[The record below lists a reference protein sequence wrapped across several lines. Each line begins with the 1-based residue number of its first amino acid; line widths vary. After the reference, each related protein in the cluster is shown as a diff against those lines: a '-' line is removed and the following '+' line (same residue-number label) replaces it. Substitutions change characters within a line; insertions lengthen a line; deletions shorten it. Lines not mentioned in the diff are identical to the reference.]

1 MRPFMRGQTY
11 VEFAFVAGIT
21 VTVLF
26 LIMNLCL
33 ALYAYSFVSYAARE
47 GSRYAAVHGASNPS
61 PAQASDVTNVVS
73 REAYGLN
80 LDNLS
85 VNTSWSP
92 DNEPGSVV
100 SVRVKYAFSFMV
112 PFIYLSPV
120 NLSSSSQMMISY

>member
-1 MRPFMRGQTY
+1 MQRSMRGQTG
-11 VEFAFVAGIT
+11 VEFALTAGIT
-21 VTVLF
+21 VTLLF
-26 LIMNLCL
+26 LIMNCCL

-61 PAQASDVTNVVS
+61 PAQVSDVTNIVA

-85 VNTSWSP
+85 VNTTWSP
-92 DNEPGSVV
+92 DNQPGSVV
-100 SVRVKYAFSFMV
+100 SVRVRYVFSFMV
-112 PFIYLSPV
+112 PFVHLSSV